1 MLINKEYKYNSG
13 NLEFV
18 NYINLSNEDLLTIL
32 EYRNHV
38 EVREMM
44 SNPKEI
50 LVCEHFEYVEK
61 LKLDVNNFYWIVKK
75 KDKLIGAI
83 YLNNVNY
90 DKRSAFW
97 GVFLN
102 PNYIGTGV
110 GVEVEFEGMKVFFKE
125 FVFNYIKA
133 EVLNKNIDSHSIQ
146 TKFNFMEV
154 ENNINSVMY
163 ELTREDWLRLPETYK
178 EFKRQNILR

>member
-1 MLINKEYKYNSG
+1 MLINNVRNYNSG
-13 NLEFV
+13 KLDFL

-38 EVREMM
+38 EVRKMM
-44 SNPKEI
+44 SNHKEI
-50 LVCEHFEYVEK
+50 QTIEHFRYVEK
-61 LKLDVNNFYWIVKK
+61 LKQNINNFYWIVKK
-75 KDKLIGAI
+75 NENIIGAI
-83 YLNNVNY
+83 YLNNLNY
-90 DKRSAFW
+90 EMRSAYW
-97 GVFLN
+97 GIFLN

-125 FVFNYIKA
+125 FGFNYIKA
-133 EVLNKNIDSHSIQ
+133 EVLNNNIDSHSIQ
-146 TKFNFMEV
+146 AKFNFREV
-154 ENNINSVMY
+154 ENNINSVIY